1 MIDLQ
6 DYSAKDTADPRN
18 KVDIGQKAREAG
30 LRPEGKSGEWTLVL
44 EAMGIPYQFVSG
56 RILITPSSAPRALD
70 NILAYERENIYI
82 PQGDAGGRSLPWS
95 ENLLILGGLLL
106 FFSLVQGG
114 VDLPG
119 LGDLRWTGK
128 GAADSGAILSGQW
141 WLGLTALTLHA
152 DPAHVLGNVVFGA
165 PFVVLVCSRLGTGL
179 GWAGIVFSGWAGNM
193 LNAWIRGPGHL
204 SIGFSTAVFAAA
216 GLMVTVNKSR
226 RGLKNGID
234 AVVMAL
240 ALLALLGA
248 GGENTDLA
256 AHFWGVFCGLA
267 LGTILRFQP
276 LPLPPSKAISS
287 FLGAATFLALVVAW
301 NLALASSPPVTP

>member
-1 MIDLQ
+1 MNVTQ
-6 DYSAKDTADPRN
+6 DYIPSDPTDPQN

-30 LRPEGKSGEWTLVL
+30 LRPEGKGDEWTLVL
-44 EAMGIPYQFVSG
+44 EAMGIPYELASG
-56 RILITPSSAPRALD
+56 RIKVTPSSAPRALD
-70 NILAYERENIYI
+70 NILAYERENVSV
-82 PQGDAGGRSLPWS
+82 PERSTESLPLPWS
-95 ENLLILGGLLL
+95 GNLLILGGLLL
-106 FFSLVQGG
+106 FFSLFQGG
-114 VDLPG
+114 AELPG
-119 LGDLRWTGK
+119 LGHISWTEK

-179 GWAGIVFSGWAGNM
+179 GWTGIVFSGWAGNM
-193 LNAWIRGPGHL
+193 VNAWIRGPGHL
-204 SIGFSTAVFAAA
+204 SIGFSTSVFAAA
-216 GLMVTVNKSR
+216 GIMVAVHKNR

-267 LGTILRFQP
+267 WGAILRFQP
-276 LPLPPSKAISS
+276 LPLPPSKAISF
-287 FLGAATFLALVVAW
+287 FLGTATFLVVVIAW
-301 NLALASSPPVTP
+301 HLALA